1 MSKFIEQIVNEQIRK
16 SQLASQKRIEN
27 GSTCKTTIITISRTM
42 GSGARIVAQKVA
54 TDLGL
59 SMWGKELLDYIIQEG
74 DVSQRVAE
82 TFDEKAI
89 SEFEVFA
96 RAAFGDTELGS
107 FIYPKHLSHAIHAI
121 AKLGNAIILGR
132 GANFLL
138 PDALHIRIDASF
150 GFRVKNMITFEG
162 LSESQAEAKIRLS
175 DKERLHY
182 LAQTFGKEKVAN
194 AEYDITLWM
203 DRFSN
208 DGAAEI
214 IKAAIVDRCRH
225 FKELQ
230 KSETDNRVKV
240 ALGI

>member
-16 SQLASQKRIEN
+16 SQIASQKRAEN

-42 GSGARIVAQKVA
+42 GSGARIVAQKLA
-54 TDLGL
+54 TDLGMSL
-59 SMWGKELLDYIIQEG
+59 WGKELLDYIIQEG
-74 DVSQRVAE
+74 DVSQRVVE
-82 TFDEKAI
+82 TFDEKAV

-96 RAAFGDTELGS
+96 RAAFGDTEIGG
-107 FIYPKHLSHAIHAI
+107 FIYPKHLSHAIQAI

-150 GFRVKNMITFEG
+150 GLRVKNMITFEG
-162 LSESQAEAKIRLS
+162 LSESQAETKIRLS
-175 DKERLHY
+175 DRERMNY
-182 LAQTFGKEKVAN
+182 LAHAFGKDKVAN

-203 DRFSN
+203 DGFSN

-214 IKAAIVDRCRH
+214 IKAAIIDRCKH
-225 FKELQ
+225 FKAVQ
-230 KSETDNRVKV
+230 KSEPSSRVKV